1 MKELKY
7 TYKIL
12 VDKSEGKGHMVN
24 CMEIVHKSNRKET
37 DLRPWIEFV

>member
-7 TYKIL
+7 THKIL

-24 CMEIVHKSNRKET
+24 CMEIVKRIVKK
-37 DLRPWIEFV
+37 LV